1 MQKKTSRQP
10 RRFKKVLLTTLV
22 TLPLLMGSV
31 AAEGPLT
38 DQSAIGGYSSDT
50 ADAGYS
56 NYPAGEN
63 RIAPRSGLLEK
74 LDLRAAD
81 LDGDGVTDSS
91 YVTSTKQQ
99 SPWGTCWAFGALS
112 AVESNYIKTTG
123 SAAENVDFS
132 ERYHAWFGYTPDHGE
147 GIESVKNADK
157 RLDYGGNRNISATVL
172 SSWSGPAEESAAPY
186 EANDGNTKSQDADWS
201 LPDSLIR
208 DSEAMSDAR
217 VQNIDFLPSTATFTD
232 QQSHAGY
239 DYSDAATTAI
249 KQSIVD
255 NGVVEVS
262 YCAAV
267 SMPGGEIDYRYINM
281 ETKAHYTDE
290 YTTPNHA
297 VSIVGWDD
305 NYSAKNFKEGHQPTA
320 NGAWIVKNSWG
331 SFEDKSDE
339 DWEIQK
345 DQYPMDRQGYFYL
358 SYYDQSVCDFTS
370 YQVDTDTDGLF
381 AYDNNYQYDYLGLK
395 SPDSRKPS
403 EAGCSGMTA
412 NVFTAASD
420 ELLQAVSVMT
430 AEPDCTADIQ
440 IYKVAAGTTDHTS
453 GELVAEQESVSVPYA
468 GYHTIELKEPVSL
481 KAGESFAV
489 VETIKNSDGNGYAP
503 IERGSGEVVD
513 LEDDEVTEPTGE
525 TTVRYIAD
533 VAEGQS
539 FLHKE
544 GAWVDLAKD
553 GTDGVDKE
561 GHALQTGNVMIKAF
575 TTNLDSCTLAGLS
588 IEALNAEGQS
598 LGSQQVTEFSKI
610 ILPEGTETIR
620 LMPTLEGEGTLMITA
635 AGQTVSAEAPI
646 SKDQFLQEGL
656 IFTTQATGPRGNNSE
671 VNTYRLSFEIKTA
684 QSTGEEPGTGTNSA
698 EEEKNNAAD
707 KNAATGIQENRT
719 AAVLSTAALV
729 LLLAAGLGV
738 VYRRRRNNP

>member
-10 RRFKKVLLTTLV
+10 RRFKKALLTTLV

-31 AAEGPLT
+31 AAAGPLT
-38 DQSAIGGYSSDT
+38 DQPAIGGYSSDT
-50 ADAGYS
+50 AGAGYS

-63 RIAPRSGLLEK
+63 RIAPRSALPEK
-74 LDLRAAD
+74 LDLREAD
-81 LDGDGVTDSS
+81 LDGDGVTDPS
-91 YVTSTKQQ
+91 YVTSTKLQ

-123 SAAENVDFS
+123 SAAADVDFS

-147 GIESVKNADK
+147 GIEPVKNADK

-186 EANDGNTKSQDADWS
+186 QANDGDTQSQETDWS

-208 DSEAMSDAR
+208 DSEAMSGAR
-217 VQNIDFLPSTATFTD
+217 VQNINFLPGTATFTD
-232 QQSHAGY
+232 QENHEGY
-239 DYSDAATTAI
+239 LYSDVAAAAI
-249 KQSIVD
+249 KQAVVD

-262 YCAAV
+262 YCAAA
-267 SMPGGEIDYRYINM
+267 SKPGGETDFRYINM
-281 ETKAHYTDE
+281 ETKAHYTDA
-290 YTTPNHA
+290 YTAANHA

-305 NYSAKNFKEGHQPTA
+305 NYLAENFKEEHRPA
-320 NGAWIVKNSWG
+320 KNGAWIIKNSWG
-331 SFEDKSDE
+331 NYEDKSDE
-339 DWEIQK
+339 GWEANK
-345 DQYPMDRQGYFYL
+345 DKLPVDRHGYFYL

-370 YQVDTDTDGLF
+370 YQVDADTDGLF
-381 AYDNNYQYDYLGLK
+381 TYDNNYQYDYLGLK

-403 EAGCSGMTA
+403 EAGCSGKTA

-420 ELLQAVSVMT
+420 ELLQAVAVTT
-430 AEPDCTADIQ
+430 AESVCTADIQ
-440 IYKVAAGTTDHTS
+440 IYKVAAGTTDPTS
-453 GELVAEQESVSVPYA
+453 GELVAEKESVSVPYA
-468 GYHTIELKEPVSL
+468 GYHTIALKEAIPL

-489 VETIKNSDGNGYAP
+489 VETIKNRDGNGYAP

-513 LEDDEVTEPTGE
+513 VEDEEATEPTGE
-525 TTVRYIAD
+525 TTIRYIAD

-539 FLHKE
+539 FLYKE

-561 GHALQTGNVMIKAF
+561 GHALKTGNAMIKAF

-588 IEALNAEGQS
+588 IETLNMEGQS
-598 LGSQQVTEFSKI
+598 LGSQQVTEFSKVA
-610 ILPEGTETIR
+610 LPEGTEAIR
-620 LMPTLEGEGTLMITA
+620 LMPTLEGEGTLTITA

-646 SKDQFLQEGL
+646 PKDQFLQEGL
-656 IFTTQATGPRGNNSE
+656 IFTTQATGPRENNTE

-684 QSTGEEPGTGTNSA
+684 QSTGEEPGTGTNDS
-698 EEEKNNAAD
+698 EEVKNSAAD
-707 KNAATGIQENRT
+707 KNAGTGIHENRT
-719 AAVLSTAALV
+719 AAVLGTAALV

-738 VYRRRRNNP
+738 VYRKRRNNL

>member
-1 MQKKTSRQP
+1 
-10 RRFKKVLLTTLV
+10 
-22 TLPLLMGSV
+22 
-31 AAEGPLT
+31 
-38 DQSAIGGYSSDT
+38 
-50 ADAGYS
+50 
-56 NYPAGEN
+56 
-63 RIAPRSGLLEK
+63 
-74 LDLRAAD
+74 
-81 LDGDGVTDSS
+81 
-91 YVTSTKQQ
+91 
-99 SPWGTCWAFGALS
+99 
-112 AVESNYIKTTG
+112 
-123 SAAENVDFS
+123 
-132 ERYHAWFGYTPDHGE
+132 
-147 GIESVKNADK
+147 
-157 RLDYGGNRNISATVL
+157 
-172 SSWSGPAEESAAPY
+172 
-186 EANDGNTKSQDADWS
+186 
-201 LPDSLIR
+201 
-208 DSEAMSDAR
+208 
-217 VQNIDFLPSTATFTD
+217 
-232 QQSHAGY
+232 
-239 DYSDAATTAI
+239 
-249 KQSIVD
+249 
-255 NGVVEVS
+255 
-262 YCAAV
+262 
-267 SMPGGEIDYRYINM
+267 
-281 ETKAHYTDE
+281 
-290 YTTPNHA
+290 
-297 VSIVGWDD
+297 
-305 NYSAKNFKEGHQPTA
+305 
-320 NGAWIVKNSWG
+320 
-331 SFEDKSDE
+331 
-339 DWEIQK
+339 
-345 DQYPMDRQGYFYL
+345 MDRQGYFYL

-539 FLHKE
+539 FLYKE

-610 ILPEGTETIR
+610 MLPEGTETIR

>member
-1 MQKKTSRQP
+1 M
-10 RRFKKVLLTTLV
+10 
-22 TLPLLMGSV
+22 
-31 AAEGPLT
+31 
-38 DQSAIGGYSSDT
+38 
-50 ADAGYS
+50 
-56 NYPAGEN
+56 
-63 RIAPRSGLLEK
+63 
-74 LDLRAAD
+74 
-81 LDGDGVTDSS
+81 
-91 YVTSTKQQ
+91 
-99 SPWGTCWAFGALS
+99 
-112 AVESNYIKTTG
+112 
-123 SAAENVDFS
+123 
-132 ERYHAWFGYTPDHGE
+132 
-147 GIESVKNADK
+147 
-157 RLDYGGNRNISATVL
+157 
-172 SSWSGPAEESAAPY
+172 
-186 EANDGNTKSQDADWS
+186 
-201 LPDSLIR
+201 
-208 DSEAMSDAR
+208 
-217 VQNIDFLPSTATFTD
+217 
-232 QQSHAGY
+232 
-239 DYSDAATTAI
+239 
-249 KQSIVD
+249 D
-255 NGVVEVS
+255 NGVVEIS

-267 SMPGGEIDYRYINM
+267 SMPGGTTDLRYLNM

-305 NYSAKNFKEGHQPTA
+305 NYSAENFKEGNQPTA
-320 NGAWIVKNSWG
+320 DGAWIVKNSWG
-331 SFEDKSDE
+331 NFEDRSDE
-339 DWEIQK
+339 VWESHK
-345 DQYPMDRQGYFYL
+345 DESPVDRQGYFYL

-370 YQVDTDTDGLF
+370 YQVDTDADGLF
-381 AYDNNYQYDYLGLK
+381 TYDNNYQYDYLGLK

-440 IYKVAAGTTDHTS
+440 IYKVAAGTTDPTS

-513 LEDDEVTEPTGE
+513 VEDDEVTEPTGE

-539 FLHKE
+539 FLYKE
-544 GAWVDLAKD
+544 GAWGDLAKD

-610 ILPEGTETIR
+610 MLPEGTETIR

-707 KNAATGIQENRT
+707 KNAGTGIQENRT

-738 VYRRRRNNP
+738 VYRKRRNNL